1 MATATGSTIGALRV
15 VIGADTTGLQR
26 GLREAGNKTEGFK
39 KQALVAAASIAAIGA
54 AAAAAGAKLVGMAR
68 EEMGVIDSQVKLT
81 RAIGGTVNG
90 LRAFKLAAED
100 MGIDGVEASLNRFNR
115 RMGAAEFGAGAAAVS
130 VKMLGL
136 DLKALADMDIQE
148 RMAYVADA
156 IKASG
161 MSAQQAARHLQN
173 MGFEQQGVAELF
185 LQGGDAIRAS
195 TDALDKYGLAVSQV
209 DAEKVERA
217 NGAFDTLRR
226 VFEGLK
232 TQLAVALAPAIER
245 AGGLMESFAGV
256 IATATPYIGALIDAA
271 STLAEVFAVA
281 GAAAAA
287 FFGPAILA
295 GIAKFTTSIA
305 VGAVGAVKALT
316 AAMAANPIGAIA
328 AALVA
333 AGYAA
338 YKFRDQINEAIGVDV
353 VKVAKTAANTVI
365 NSFVAAYEDI
375 KFVWNNFGD
384 MMGAA
389 VVGGINVAIRA
400 INALITGALSGI
412 NSLIDAV
419 NKIPGVDIG
428 KIGDSAKID
437 LMNNEYS
444 SRLVDAVKERNAK
457 IAEIMSTDRFAGS
470 GETAPTGGGGSDG
483 GGSIGGFT
491 FSGVGFEGDG
501 SGGSGGSSGSLVDT
515 YKDQLQQ
522 RLDALRQFIATE
534 EELEI
539 ANHEKRIEDLRV
551 LWEEGVIPTEAEMM
565 ELREALE
572 QKHQDRLTEISAA
585 AEQERARN
593 VERWAQFELQQRA
606 AVVNAA
612 VGLLDQF
619 AGESKAAALASIAL
633 SKGLAIAQIIQ
644 NTAAAQMR
652 AMAELG
658 PLAGPPMAAKI
669 GVMGAVQAG
678 IVAATGLA
686 QAASV
691 SSRGT
696 GGLQGGASGSV
707 GGRSSAP
714 SSGGMGT
721 SGGGGG
727 SSGPRVNIN
736 LIEDRDRAGQ
746 VNVNRSDDEEVDAD
760 VFVADIRGGGPRAQA
775 LQETFNLRRTGS

>member
-1 MATATGSTIGALRV
+1 MATAVGSTIGALRV

-26 GLREAGNKTEGFK
+26 GLRDAGNRTADFK
-39 KQALVAAASIAAIGA
+39 KQALVAAASIAAIGT
-54 AAAAAGAKLVGMAR
+54 AAAAAGAKLVGLAR
-68 EEMGVIDSQVKLT
+68 EQMGVIDSQVKLT

-90 LRAFKLAAED
+90 LRAFKLVAED

-136 DLKALADMDIQE
+136 DLKALANMDVHE

-185 LQGGDAIRAS
+185 MQGGDAIRAS
-195 TDALDKYGLAVSQV
+195 TDALEKYGLAISQV
-209 DAEKVERA
+209 DAEMVERA

-226 VFEGLK
+226 TFEGIK
-232 TQLAVALAPAIER
+232 TQLAVALAPALER
-245 AGGLMESFAGV
+245 VGVLMESFAGV
-256 IATATPYIGALIDAA
+256 ISTATPYVGALIDALA
-271 STLAEVFAVA
+271 TAAEVFAVA

-287 FFGPAILA
+287 FFGPAMLSS
-295 GIAKFTTSIA
+295 IASFTTA
-305 VGAVGAVKALT
+305 VGVGAVGAVKALT
-316 AAMAANPIGAIA
+316 AAMLANPIGAIA

-338 YKFRDQINEAIGVDV
+338 YKFRDQINEAIGIDV
-353 VKVAKTAANTVI
+353 IKIAKTAANTVM

-375 KFVWNNFGD
+375 KFVWSNFGD
-384 MMGAA
+384 MMGGA

-412 NSLIDAV
+412 NSLVDAV

-428 KIGDSAKID
+428 KIGDSAKIELLD
-437 LMNNEYS
+437 NEYS
-444 SRLVDAVKERNAK
+444 KRLVDAVKERNAK
-457 IAEIMSTDRFAGS
+457 IAEIMSTDRFASAPDGMVLTS
-470 GETAPTGGGGSDG
+470 DPEKPTTSNFSFSPFGEDG
-483 GGSIGGFT
+483 ASA
-491 FSGVGFEGDG
+491 
-501 SGGSGGSSGSLVDT
+501 GSSEKQS
-515 YKDQLQQ
+515 QAELQ
-522 RLDALRQFIATE
+522 ALREQLEARLQMLREFTATE
-534 EELEI
+534 QELEI
-539 ANHEKRIEDLRV
+539 FRHNQRLEDLREI
-551 LWEEGVIPTEAEMM
+551 WEAGVIPTEAEMM

-572 QKHQDRLTEISAA
+572 QKHQDRLTEISEK

-593 VERWAQFELQQRA
+593 IERWAQFEMQQRA

-633 SKGLAIAQIIQ
+633 SKGLAIAQIVQ

-669 GVMGAVQAG
+669 GAMGAVQAG

-714 SSGGMGT
+714 SSGGY
-721 SGGGGG
+721 GGNGGG

-736 LIEDRDRAGQ
+736 LIEDRSRAGQ
-746 VNVNRSDDEEVDAD
+746 VDVNRSDDEEVDAD

-775 LQETFNLRRTGS
+775 LQETFNLRRVGS

>member
-26 GLREAGNKTEGFK
+26 GLRDAGDRTADFK

-54 AAAAAGAKLVGMAR
+54 AATAAGAKLVGMAR
-68 EEMGVIDSQVKLT
+68 EQMSVIDSQLKLT

-136 DLKALADMDIQE
+136 DLKALASMDIQE

-156 IKASG
+156 IQASG

-185 LQGGDAIRAS
+185 MQGGDAIRAS
-195 TDALDKYGLAVSQV
+195 TDALEKYGLAVSQV
-209 DAEKVERA
+209 DAERIERA

-226 VFEGLK
+226 ITEGIK
-232 TQLAVALAPAIER
+232 TQLAVALAPALER
-245 AGGLMESFAGV
+245 AAVLMESFAG
-256 IATATPYIGALIDAA
+256 IISTATPYVGVLIDALA
-271 STLAEVFAVA
+271 TTAEVLAVA

-295 GIAKFTTSIA
+295 GIAKFTVA
-305 VGAVGAVKALT
+305 VGVGAVGAVKALT
-316 AAMAANPIGAIA
+316 AAMIANPIGAIA

-338 YKFRDQINEAIGVDV
+338 YKFRDQINKAIGIDV
-353 VKVAKTAANTVI
+353 VKIAKNAANTVL

-389 VVGGINVAIRA
+389 VVGGINIAIGA
-400 INALITGALSGI
+400 INSLIDGALSGI
-412 NSLIDAV
+412 NSLVEAA
-419 NKIPGVDIG
+419 NKIPGVKIG
-428 KIGDSAKID
+428 KIGGSAKID
-437 LMNNEYS
+437 LLDNDYLD
-444 SRLVDAVKERNAK
+444 RLDDAVKERNAK
-457 IAEIMSTDRFAGS
+457 IAEIMSTDRFAS
-470 GETAPTGGGGSDG
+470 APGGMVLLDDPGKPAANDFLFDPLGGGGASA
-483 GGSIGGFT
+483 
-491 FSGVGFEGDG
+491 
-501 SGGSGGSSGSLVDT
+501 GSSEKQS
-515 YKDQLQQ
+515 QAELQ
-522 RLDALRQFIATE
+522 ALREQLEARLQILREFVATE
-534 EELEI
+534 QELEI
-539 ANHEKRIEDLRV
+539 FRHGQRLEDLRE
-551 LWEEGVIPTEAEMM
+551 LWEAGIIPTEAEMM
-565 ELREALE
+565 ELREDLE
-572 QKHQDRLTEISAA
+572 RQHQDRLTDISAK

-593 VERWAQFELQQRA
+593 IERWAQFELQQRA
-606 AVVNAA
+606 SVVNAA

-633 SKGLAIAQIIQ
+633 SKGLAIAQIVQ

-714 SSGGMGT
+714 SSGGMGST
-721 SGGGGG
+721 GGGA
-727 SSGPRVNIN
+727 GPRVNIN
-736 LIEDRDRAGQ
+736 LIEDRNRAGQ
-746 VNVNRSDDEEVDAD
+746 VDVNRSDDEEVDAD

>member
-1 MATATGSTIGALRV
+1 MATAVGSTIGALRV
-15 VIGADTTGLQR
+15 VIGADTTGLQK
-26 GLREAGNKTEGFK
+26 GLRDAGSKTADFK
-39 KQALVAAASIAAIGA
+39 KQALAVAASIAAIGA
-54 AAAAAGAKLVGMAR
+54 AAAAAGAKLVGLAR
-68 EEMGVIDSQVKLT
+68 QEMSVIDSQVKLT

-90 LRAFKLAAED
+90 LRAFKMVAED

-136 DLKALADMDIQE
+136 DLKALANMDVHE

-173 MGFEQQGVAELF
+173 MGFEQKGVAELF
-185 LQGGDAIRAS
+185 MQGGDAIRAS
-195 TDALDKYGLAVSQV
+195 TDALEKYGLAISQV
-209 DAEKVERA
+209 DAEMVERA

-226 VFEGLK
+226 TFEGIK

-245 AGGLMESFAGV
+245 VGVLMESFAGV
-256 IATATPYIGALIDAA
+256 ISTATPYVGALIDALA
-271 STLAEVFAVA
+271 TAAEVFAVA

-287 FFGPAILA
+287 FFGPAMLSSVA
-295 GIAKFTTSIA
+295 AFTTA
-305 VGAVGAVKALT
+305 VGTGAVGAVRALT
-316 AAMAANPIGAIA
+316 AAMLANPIGAIA

-338 YKFRDQINEAIGVDV
+338 YKFRDQINQAIGIDV
-353 VKVAKTAANTVI
+353 VRIAKNAANTVL

-375 KFVWNNFGD
+375 KFVWSNFGD

-400 INALITGALSGI
+400 INRLVDGALSGI
-412 NSLIDAV
+412 NSLVDAV

-428 KIGDSAKID
+428 KIGDSAKIELLD
-437 LMNNEYS
+437 NEYS
-444 SRLVDAVKERNAK
+444 KRLVDAVKERNAK
-457 IAEIMSTDRFAGS
+457 IAEIMSTDRFAS
-470 GETAPTGGGGSDG
+470 A
-483 GGSIGGFT
+483 
-491 FSGVGFEGDG
+491 
-501 SGGSGGSSGSLVDT
+501 SGGMVLTSDPEKPTTSNFSFSPFGEDDESSGSSGSSE
-515 YKDQLQQ
+515 KQSQAELQ
-522 RLDALRQFIATE
+522 ALREQLEARLQMLREFVATE
-534 EELEI
+534 QELEI
-539 ANHEKRIEDLRV
+539 FRHNQRLEDLRE
-551 LWEEGVIPTEAEMM
+551 LWEAGIIPTEAEMM

-572 QKHQDRLTEISAA
+572 QKHQDRLTEISEK

-593 VERWAQFELQQRA
+593 IERWAQFEMQQRA

-633 SKGLAIAQIIQ
+633 SKGLAIAQIVQ

-669 GVMGAVQAG
+669 GAMGAVQAG

-714 SSGGMGT
+714 SSGGY
-721 SGGGGG
+721 GGGGG
-727 SSGPRVNIN
+727 SGPRININ
-736 LIEDRDRAGQ
+736 LIEDRNRAGQ
-746 VNVNRSDDEEVDAD
+746 VEVNRSNDEEVDAD
-760 VFVADIRGGGPRAQA
+760 VFVADIRGGGPRAQV
-775 LQETFNLRRTGS
+775 LQETFNLRRVGS